1 MRVITVLPYAA
12 LVTLAVTAS
21 AGLQQAT
28 AASKP
33 AASASVRSDSFDI
46 PLAPGGDAKAGDE
59 LEFKVHMKAGAKL
72 TYAWHVEGLNDPK
85 AFYYDFHSEAPVPGQ
100 KEPKVAEHKK
110 AIGASAKGVLITPFT
125 GIHGWYLQNQSTKPV
140 VVKLKLSGVYDLIPD
155 GQDGNERGI
164 EPTPKH

>member
-1 MRVITVLPYAA
+1 MRFIPILSGAAAIAMA
-12 LVTLAVTAS
+12 LVAS
-21 AGLQQAT
+21 TGLQQAT

-33 AASASVRSDSFDI
+33 AASVRSDAFDI
-46 PLAPGGDAKAGDE
+46 PLAAGGDAKAGDE

-72 TYAWHVEGLNDPK
+72 TYAWHVEGLNDLK

-110 AIGASAKGVLITPFT
+110 AIGSSAKGVLITPFT

-140 VVKLKLSGVYDLIPD
+140 VVKLKLSGVYDLIPA